1 MSLVCPER
9 SLTSIKRKWLREPSR
24 LTRLRCTGV
33 PRTGRNVP
41 SGKAYHTLTQ
51 PIADIHTKLQKL
63 RTYFFKLNLRWPHRQ
78 NHRRTNSLP
87 LGNFR
92 SAILCLFSLMS
103 KINMAKLMSELQT
116 VLVPIFIG
124 KENRPDNEGNRPPLD
139 DPMFVLRQLGYQR
152 IA

>member
-1 MSLVCPER
+1 
-9 SLTSIKRKWLREPSR
+9 
-24 LTRLRCTGV
+24 
-33 PRTGRNVP
+33 
-41 SGKAYHTLTQ
+41 
-51 PIADIHTKLQKL
+51 
-63 RTYFFKLNLRWPHRQ
+63 
-78 NHRRTNSLP
+78 
-87 LGNFR
+87 
-92 SAILCLFSLMS
+92 MS